1 MATRSEQGDWVSGG
15 LGDRQGQIAR
25 SLDFIGISLGE
36 AVIGLMNVESKFQK
50 QTENITI
57 GVTRGFLP
65 GGSWVRD

>member
-1 MATRSEQGDWVSGG
+1 MR
-15 LGDRQGQIAR
+15 RPRGQAR
-25 SLDFIGISLGE
+25 PNQKEFRVYWNFTGE

-50 QTENITI
+50 QTENITF